1 MQGFP
6 NIGVI
11 SECAG
16 GSLGR
21 PAPHVSRGCFGSNMV
36 AVVRLLNS
44 LGRLSHKIAAAVLQD
59 LLGFQLNV
67 ALLVIAIWPSRAD
80 VCTTSEGE

>member
-1 MQGFP
+1 MQGFT

-16 GSLGR
+16 CFFGR

-44 LGRLSHKIAAAVLQD
+44 FGRLSHKIIAAVLQD

-67 ALLVIAIWPSRAD
+67 ALSVIAIQPHPKFLLRVD
-80 VCTTSEGE
+80 